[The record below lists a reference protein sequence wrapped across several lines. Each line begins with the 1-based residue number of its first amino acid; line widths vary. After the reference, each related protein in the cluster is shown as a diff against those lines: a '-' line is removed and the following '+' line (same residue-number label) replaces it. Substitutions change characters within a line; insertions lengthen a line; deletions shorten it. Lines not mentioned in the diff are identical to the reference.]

1 MQPSV
6 KRRLLRLL
14 RFYGLLLLVG
24 GLYALVCT
32 TFGFWIPCPFRALTG
47 YLCPGCGVSHL
58 CLSLLRLDFR
68 GAWAAN
74 PAICV
79 LLPFGAVLAVRLSV
93 RYVKAGT
100 LRATR
105 AESACLYAACAALV
119 VFGIVRN
126 L

>member
-1 MQPSV
+1 MQPCT

-14 RFYGLLLLVG
+14 RLFGLLLLAG

-32 TFGFWIPCPFRALTG
+32 VFHVWIPCLFRALTG
-47 YLCPGCGVSHL
+47 YLCPGCGISHL
-58 CLSLLRLDFR
+58 CLCLLRLDLR

-74 PAICV
+74 PAICA
-79 LLPFGAVLAVRLSV
+79 LLPFGAVLVVRLSV
-93 RYVKAGT
+93 RYVRSGT
-100 LRATR
+100 ARTTR
-105 AESACLYAACAALV
+105 AESACLYVACAALV